1 MEELIARLEPRMRAR
16 FREVMRTV
24 RRRRTVAELEA
35 ALEDGSIGTVL
46 DDVEAAAGKVAAE
59 SAAAHATVAAEVLT
73 HVQGKVEQLLSY
85 DGTNPR
91 VVAALQRSRYD
102 MIQGLREDQRQAIGE
117 ALRLGAAEGW
127 NPRQTAIAIRD
138 SIGLTA
144 DQTRWVANYRRALET
159 ADRRALAYK
168 LRDARSDSAV
178 RAAVESGKP
187 LAQDRIDRLVARYS
201 ERQLKLRAETIART
215 ETIRAAHEA
224 QDEAYEQVIESGLDV
239 DRLQAQWHA
248 GAKPRTR
255 DSHVT
260 MNGQLRRHGGGPV
273 CDDDPVPLVAMHLR
287 GRRTGLLHGDGR
299 PGLDRAAHKALHVV
313 RQAGDAMRVDAP
325 QARLHQAVRQLPG
338 ISRRH
343 AELFQA
349 AARPGGDGFMRD
361 RHAAFDDGLA
371 HGWSVIPF
379 AWDSRD
385 RNTVPLPA
393 GSIGDHPRGRQSAG
407 VNSET
412 GGTAG
417 W

>member
-260 MNGQLRRHGGGPV
+260 MNGQLRRHGVPFRSGAGFELRCPCDASAPASEVVNCRCGKSVRILPV
-273 CDDDPVPLVAMHLR
+273 GQVAVNR
-287 GRRTGLLHGDGR
+287 
-299 PGLDRAAHKALHVV
+299 DRA
-313 RQAGDAMRVDAP
+313 D
-325 QARLHQAVRQLPG
+325 
-338 ISRRH
+338 
-343 AELFQA
+343 A
-349 AARPGGDGFMRD
+349 AA
-361 RHAAFDDGLA
+361 AA
-371 HGWSVIPF
+371 
-379 AWDSRD
+379 
-385 RNTVPLPA
+385 
-393 GSIGDHPRGRQSAG
+393 
-407 VNSET
+407 
-412 GGTAG
+412 
-417 W
+417 